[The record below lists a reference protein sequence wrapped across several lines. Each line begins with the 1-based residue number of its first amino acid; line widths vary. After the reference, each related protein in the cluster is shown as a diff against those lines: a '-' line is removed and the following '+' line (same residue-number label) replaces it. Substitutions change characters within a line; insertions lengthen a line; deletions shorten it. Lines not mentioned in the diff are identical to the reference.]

1 MTSKSKTS
9 IALLV
14 TVSALF
20 AMALMATA
28 HAETEVIGDM
38 YDLGCGGYGIC
49 NQGQTYTFDPS
60 QNQAQA
66 QSYNYGYSYNY
77 DFSNCR
83 VVSDIRYILVPS
95 IPHYYQFMPV
105 EVGQTIVC

>member
-1 MTSKSKTS
+1 MTMTSRSKTS
-9 IALLV
+9 IALLI

-49 NQGQTYTFDPS
+49 SFDPGQS
-60 QNQAQA
+60 QALG